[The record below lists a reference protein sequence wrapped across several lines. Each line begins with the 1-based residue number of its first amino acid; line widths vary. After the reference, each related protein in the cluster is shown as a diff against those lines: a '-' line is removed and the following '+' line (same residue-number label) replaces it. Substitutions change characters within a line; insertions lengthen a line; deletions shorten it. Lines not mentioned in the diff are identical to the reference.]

1 LFDCFDSSSITHFSP
16 TINEISLFPQRL
28 SIDNQTK
35 DNTDGQSIK
44 LDLIGLLN
52 VGDTVHRGGVIIE
65 PDNIV
70 RLYGN
75 VHHSYALLK
84 SIPVNKFTR
93 MQFVFTETEIV
104 LGAGFCLFRDFGS
117 SSIGSTTY
125 CIVLRG
131 GKFSHQPGFV
141 IVDSGSAELDGDPLN
156 LALRRPTSQSSVTGQ
171 TSIEEPGDSEF
182 AVDGNTN
189 QVFNIEA
196 WQYNTVTRTEPE
208 IRPWWELDLEG
219 DRSIRQIVIYK
230 RMDVYEDD
238 LKDFTISIF
247 DSDGISTAVETY
259 SGTASTISSFEFDGV
274 IGNRIKIILNG
285 NSPRVLCLA
294 EVQVYGTEF
303 QFDIPIGQLFYLP
316 EMSFNRL
323 AFIQDRSESVARN
336 VDLDYESSLFKS
348 ISISEGDQSDLV
360 SVEGYDSIVVHS
372 FVYPFVDAV

>member
-1 LFDCFDSSSITHFSP
+1 MFDCFDSSSITHFSP

-208 IRPWWELDLEG
+208 IRPWWEFVWD
-219 DRSIRQIVIYK
+219 SVVQSQIIGSFYYGYIVTQIPGGRMAEVIGAK
-230 RMDVYEDD
+230 KVLALSM
-238 LKDFTISIF
+238 
-247 DSDGISTAVETY
+247 G
-259 SGTASTISSFEFDGV
+259 GTA
-274 IGNRIKIILNG
+274 IL
-285 NSPRVLCLA
+285 
-294 EVQVYGTEF
+294 T
-303 QFDIPIGQLFYLP
+303 
-316 EMSFNRL
+316 
-323 AFIQDRSESVARN
+323 
-336 VDLDYESSLFKS
+336 
-348 ISISEGDQSDLV
+348 
-360 SVEGYDSIVVHS
+360 
-372 FVYPFVDAV
+372 